1 MSEQPCENEKPLL
14 VVKLDRL
21 LTKEQTEA
29 FTKTV
34 EREAGRL
41 GMNALLLTGDAD
53 AHIEQ
58 DLRPLLSDLLAEQR
72 NTNRLLVALV
82 EAMAYEPEHEL
93 STDVV
98 VQRDLSGKP
107 IKLPQPPGANHG

>member
-1 MSEQPCENEKPLL
+1 MSEQPCENERPLL
-14 VVKLDRL
+14 VVKLDKL
-21 LTKEQTEA
+21 LSKEQVEA
-29 FTKTV
+29 FTKAV

-41 GMNALLLTGDAD
+41 GMNSLLLTGGAD
-53 AHIEQ
+53 AHVEQ

-93 STDVV
+93 SNDVV
-98 VQRDLSGKP
+98 VRDLSGKP
-107 IKLPQPPGANHG
+107 IKLPRPPGASHA

>member
-29 FTKTV
+29 FTKAV
-34 EREAGRL
+34 ERGAERL
-41 GMNALLLTGDAD
+41 GMNSLLLTAGAD

-93 STDVV
+93 STDMVA
-98 VQRDLSGKP
+98 RDLSGKP
-107 IKLPQPPGANHG
+107 IRLPTPPGGRYG